1 MKCQK
6 CGRNEVNFH
15 YSSNVNGN
23 VTEKHLCSSCAE
35 ESGYDMGRMFDQM
48 ADFGGL
54 FEGMLPMRSG
64 ISGFIPLALPAIE
77 TDAMTPLMVADSRL
91 PYIQANVMFPFTLQR
106 RPGNIEQDNSCSCG
120 CGQNRTK
127 GKDVG
132 VEVDKEMSMRRELN
146 KQMRIAVEN
155 EEFEK
160 AAELRDKIK
169 ELETK

>member
-23 VTEKHLCSSCAE
+23 VTEQHLCSSCAE
-35 ESGYDMGRMFDQM
+35 EAGYDMRRMFDQTV
-48 ADFGGL
+48 DFGGL
-54 FEGMLPMRSG
+54 FGGMLPMSSG
-64 ISGFIPLALPAIE
+64 VSGFMPLALPAIE
-77 TDAMTPLMVADSRL
+77 TDTITPFMAADSRF
-91 PYIQANVMFPFTLQR
+91 PFIQANVMFPFTLQH
-106 RPGNIEQDNSCSCG
+106 RPGIMEQDNSCNCG
-120 CGQNRTK
+120 CGQNKTK
-127 GKDVG
+127 GKD

-169 ELETK
+169 ELESK